1 MSNPAT
7 SLHTVTERSARNT
20 VHLIDRLTSRG
31 DDEDEHA
38 ALVEGLFATP
48 AVISPKYFYDDVGCT
63 LFEAIC
69 SLPEYYPTRTERAI
83 LTTHRDAIVQ
93 AVGTGG
99 QFVDLGAG
107 DCAKAAILLPALHA
121 RRYVAVDIAAAAI
134 EPALSRLTPVFP
146 RVELMGVVTD
156 FSRRFDLGGAIDAGP
171 VTFFYPGSSIG
182 NFTPDEARS
191 LLRRVRDLCGLESGL
206 LIGVDTKK
214 DKARL
219 NAAYNDALGVT
230 AAFNLNVLN
239 HVNRVADCDF
249 TPGGFAHVAFYEPI
263 KGRVEMHL
271 ESRYLQRVRIGDRDR
286 VFVAGERIHTENSYK
301 YSPDEFANLLRSAGF
316 DDHRVWQDDAGDFAV
331 FYAR

>member
-1 MSNPAT
+1 MSKPAAA
-7 SLHTVTERSARNT
+7 LHTVTERSSRDE
-20 VHLIDRLTSRG
+20 VRLIDRLSGR
-31 DDEDEHA
+31 DDGFDEHA
-38 ALVEGLFATP
+38 SLVDGLFADP
-48 AVISPKYFYDDVGCT
+48 AVISPKYFYDGIGCM

-83 LTTHRDAIVQ
+83 LTAHRDSIVE

-107 DCAKAAILLPALHA
+107 DCAKAALLLPALHA
-121 RRYVAVDIAAAAI
+121 QRYIAVDIAAAAI
-134 EPALSRLTPVFP
+134 EPALSRLTRVFP

-156 FSRRFDLGGAIDAGP
+156 FSRRFDLGGVIEAGP

-191 LLRRVRDLCGLESGL
+191 LLRRVRDLCGAGSGV

-214 DKARL
+214 DKSRL
-219 NAAYNDALGVT
+219 DAAYNDALGVT

-249 TPGGFAHVAFYEPI
+249 AAAGFAHVAFYEPI

-271 ESRYLQRVRIGDRDR
+271 ESRHVQRVRIDGRER
-286 VFVAGERIHTENSYK
+286 LFAAGERIHTENSYK
-301 YSPDEFANLLRSAGF
+301 YSPAEFAALLRSAGF
-316 DDHRVWQDDAGDFAV
+316 ADHRLWQDDAGDFAV
-331 FYAR
+331 FYAS

>member
-1 MSNPAT
+1 MSKPAT
-7 SLHTVTERSARNT
+7 ALHTVAEPSARRN
-20 VHLIDRLTSRG
+20 VRLIDRSNAHAEL
-31 DDEDEHA
+31 DDERA
-38 ALVEGLFATP
+38 ALVAGLFAVP
-48 AVISPKYFYDDVGCT
+48 AVISPKYFYDDIGCT

-83 LTTHRDAIVQ
+83 LTTHRDAIVR
-93 AVGTGG
+93 AVGTGR
-99 QFVDLGAG
+99 QVVDLGAG
-107 DCAKAAILLPALHA
+107 DCAKAALLLPALHA

-156 FSRRFDLGGAIDAGP
+156 FSRCLDLAGAIDAGP

-191 LLRRVRDLCGLESGL
+191 LLRRVRDLCGRESGL

-219 NAAYNDALGVT
+219 DAAYNDALGVT
-230 AAFNLNVLN
+230 AGFNLNVLN
-239 HVNRVADCDF
+239 HVNTFADCDF
-249 TPGGFAHVAFYEPI
+249 TPAGFAHVAFYEPI

-271 ESRYLQRVRIGDRDR
+271 ESRYLQRVRIGERER

-301 YSPDEFANLLRSAGF
+301 YTPGEFADLLGSAGF
-316 DDHRVWQDDAGDFAV
+316 NELCLWQDDAGDFAV
-331 FYAR
+331 FYAS

>member
-1 MSNPAT
+1 MSKPAT
-7 SLHTVTERSARNT
+7 ALHTVTERPACAAVR
-20 VHLIDRLTSRG
+20 LIDRSVAHG
-31 DDEDEHA
+31 DSVDERT
-38 ALVEGLFATP
+38 ALINGLFASP
-48 AVISPKYFYDDVGCT
+48 AVISPKYFYDEIGCT

-83 LTTHRDAIVQ
+83 LTKHRDAIVQ
-93 AVGTGG
+93 AVGTGR

-134 EPALSRLTPVFP
+134 EPALSRLTPAFP

-156 FSRRFDLGGAIDAGP
+156 FSRRLDLGGAIDNGP

-182 NFTPDEARS
+182 NFTPEEARN
-191 LLRRVRDLCGLESGL
+191 LLRRVRDLCGPDSGL

-219 NAAYNDALGVT
+219 DAAYNDPLGVT

-239 HVNRVADCDF
+239 HVNILADCNF
-249 TPGGFAHVAFYEPI
+249 HPAGFAHVAFYEPI

-271 ESRYLQRVRIGDRDR
+271 ESRYAQRVRVGARER
-286 VFVAGERIHTENSYK
+286 VFEQGERIHTENSYK
-301 YSPDEFANLLRSAGF
+301 YSPDEFADLLRGGGF
-316 DDHRVWQDDAGDFAV
+316 TDLRVWQDDARDFAV
-331 FYAR
+331 FHAT

>member
-1 MSNPAT
+1 MFKPAT
-7 SLHTVTERSARNT
+7 ALHTVTERPARNS
-20 VHLIDRLTSRG
+20 VRLIDRSVTRA
-31 DDEDEHA
+31 DFDDEHA
-38 ALVEGLFATP
+38 ALVEGLFASP
-48 AVISPKYFYDDVGCT
+48 AVISPKYFYDEIGCR

-83 LTTHRDAIVQ
+83 LTKHRDAIVQ
-93 AVGTGG
+93 SVGTGR

-107 DCAKAAILLPALHA
+107 DCAKAALLLPALHA

-134 EPALSRLTPVFP
+134 EPALSRLTPAFP

-156 FSRRFDLGGAIDAGP
+156 FSRRLDLGGAIDGGP

-182 NFTPDEARS
+182 NFSPDEARN
-191 LLRRVRDLCGLESGL
+191 LLRRVRDLCGADSGL

-219 NAAYNDALGVT
+219 DAAYNDALGVT

-239 HVNRVADCDF
+239 HVNRLTGSNFNPA
-249 TPGGFAHVAFYEPI
+249 GFAHVAFYQPI

-271 ESRYLQRVRIGDRDR
+271 ESRYVQGVRVGARER
-286 VFVAGERIHTENSYK
+286 VFEAGERIHTENSYK
-301 YSPDEFANLLRSAGF
+301 YSPDEFGALLRSGGF
-316 DDHRVWQDDAGDFAV
+316 TDLRMWQDDALDFAV
-331 FYAR
+331 FHAT